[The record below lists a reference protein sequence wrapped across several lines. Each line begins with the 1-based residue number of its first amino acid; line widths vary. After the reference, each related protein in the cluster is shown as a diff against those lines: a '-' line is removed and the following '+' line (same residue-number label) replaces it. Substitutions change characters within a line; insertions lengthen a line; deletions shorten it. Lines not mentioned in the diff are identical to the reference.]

1 MEIVV
6 VVFLVVCC
14 CFGGCFFNC
23 FFFVSILDFS
33 GIGDEGLVVGG
44 VGIIGCWEVFGNL
57 GIGVRVLE
65 MINMFWVLVG
75 LGVEILYLFSKF
87 CIFVWLFKN
96 WSVSVGFVGGGC
108 CIKLG
113 VIIFIFDNIEG
124 VFSVFKFGKLVGCEI
139 LLL

>member
-124 VFSVFKFGKLVGCEI
+124 VFSVFKFGKLVGCGI